1 MYSHVIKDK
10 INLKKE
16 EPDTEGLVSVCKG
29 SGHRPVAQRL
39 LSMVRWPWMQSLLLL
54 EETRPERSKERR
66 TERRRDEEGKAVRMR
81 GRRGCKG
88 RRKVA

>member
-29 SGHRPVAQRL
+29 SGYSPVAECL

-54 EETRPERSKERR
+54 EETRPERSKEKR
-66 TERRRDEEGKAVRMR
+66 TGRRRDEEGKAVRKR
-81 GRRGCKG
+81 GGKG
-88 RRKVA
+88 KERV